1 MSVTIMYNSG
11 KKYEELVRDI
21 QHSLIA
27 AENIPSLSNIN
38 IEKNKK
44 IKDRSGIE
52 REFDIY
58 WEFEIGGSIYR
69 SVIECKDYSTPVS
82 IEKIDAFI
90 GKTSDIPGLKLIYAT
105 RTGYQSG
112 AKIKAE
118 QHNIQLLII
127 RGQQDSDWVT
137 DDGEPLLKTIHFNIV
152 ALTLPTMTNF
162 NVKVDSAWFHSQSEY
177 TKDDFPKLFENKMNN
192 EVLIN
197 DVHNNDRFTIYD
209 ISQRIIRKNKN
220 LEYGIGTFS
229 ENFEDGWLEDI
240 DGKVRFKI
248 TAYHYEYIFQKPIE
262 STSILDFSEQI
273 KAIVEDFQ
281 SGKKKWIMN
290 DGSVR

>member
-1 MSVTIMYNSG
+1 MYNSG
-11 KKYEELVRDI
+11 KEYEELVRDI
-21 QHSLIA
+21 QYSLIV

-58 WEFEIGGSIYR
+58 WEFEIGGNLYR
-69 SVIECKDYSTPVS
+69 SVIECKDYSTPIS

-127 RGQQDSDWVT
+127 REQHDSDWIT
-137 DDGEPLLKTIHFNIV
+137 EDGEPLLKTIHLNIMV
-152 ALTLPTMTNF
+152 NLLPTITNF
-162 NVKVDSAWFHSQSEY
+162 TVRVDSEWFKSQKDY
-177 TKDDFPKLFENKMNN
+177 TEHDVSILFKNKMNN

-197 DVHNNDRFTIYD
+197 NTCDDSKYTIHD
-209 ISQRIIRKNKN
+209 IPQRILSKKEN
-220 LEYGIGTFS
+220 LEYGTGTFS
-229 ENFEDGWLEDI
+229 EKFKDGWLEDANE
-240 DGKVRFKI
+240 KVRLKI
-248 TAYHYEYIFQKPIE
+248 LEYSCTYTYQKPIK
-262 STSILDFSEQI
+262 STSIIDFSQQI
-273 KAIVEDFQ
+273 KAIIDDFQ
-281 SGKKKWIMN
+281 SGRKKWVMN
-290 DGSVR
+290 DGSIR

>member
-1 MSVTIMYNSG
+1 MYNSG
-11 KKYEELVRDI
+11 KEYEELVRDI

-27 AENIPSLSNIN
+27 AENIPSLSNII

-162 NVKVDSAWFHSQSEY
+162 NVKVDSTWFKSQSEY
-177 TKDDFPKLFENKMNN
+177 TKDNFPKFFENKMNN
-192 EVLIN
+192 EVIIY

-220 LEYGIGTFS
+220 LEYGTGTFS
-229 ENFEDGWLEDI
+229 EIFEDGWLEDI

-248 TAYHYEYIFQKPIE
+248 TEYHYNYIFQKPIE
-262 STSILDFSEQI
+262 STSTIDFSEQI